1 MLESITFG
9 LIVAAVL
16 ILVVAAILALYRLA
30 IGPTGLDRGVASD
43 VILAVLIAGIG
54 THAIATRTSVGL
66 ILILVLSLVGF
77 TSAVGL
83 ARLITGASAR
93 ERRFLEAEAR
103 VAHEARQRVERDR
116 QEREM
121 SVRERAER
129 ELAEQEAEMGGP
141 RPGGGESS

>member
-9 LIVAAVL
+9 VIVAAVL
-16 ILVVAAILALYRLA
+16 LLIVSALLALYRLA

-43 VILAVLIAGIG
+43 VILAVLIAGIC
-54 THAIATRTSVGL
+54 THAIVTRTSVGL
-66 ILILVLSLVGF
+66 IVILVLSLVGF

-103 VAHEARQRVERDR
+103 AAHEARQRVERER
-116 QEREM
+116 AEREE
-121 SVRERAER
+121 SARERAER
-129 ELAEQEAEMGGP
+129 ELAEQE
-141 RPGGGESS
+141 GES

>member
-43 VILAVLIAGIG
+43 VILAVLIAGTG
-54 THAIATRTSVGL
+54 THAIATRT
-66 ILILVLSLVGF
+66 
-77 TSAVGL
+77 AVGL

>member
-1 MLESITFG
+1 MLATITFG
-9 LIVAAVL
+9 LIVASAIIL
-16 ILVVAAILALYRLA
+16 IVAALLAMYRLA

-54 THAIATRTSVGL
+54 AHAIATGVWVGL
-66 ILILVLSLVGF
+66 IVILVLSLVGF

-103 VAHEARQRVERDR
+103 AAHEARQRVERER
-116 QEREM
+116 LEREA
-121 SVRERAER
+121 SARERAER
-129 ELAEQEAEMGGP
+129 ELAEQA
-141 RPGGGESS
+141 GEGE